1 MGPRR
6 EARMKQHQDNP
17 SLADILK
24 EMGKLK
30 DRVGRLEG
38 EMYVVLILI
47 GATFAG
53 VVGLVVKAL

>member
-1 MGPRR
+1 
-6 EARMKQHQDNP
+6 MKQHQDNP

-47 GATFAG
+47 GATLAG

>member
-1 MGPRR
+1 M
-6 EARMKQHQDNP
+6 DP

-38 EMYVVLILI
+38 EMHVILLLI
-47 GATFAG
+47 GATLAG
-53 VVGLVVKAL
+53 VVALVVKAI